1 MRSER
6 GLNWP
11 AMMNYRKAVT
21 KKILVLFAI
30 IAVFSTG
37 LYAFRFDY
45 SEDLDRIG
53 DVGMYLSLAL
63 PGTLLFEAETE
74 AYPSLAL
81 SYGSVIGA
89 GYLVRTV
96 LKEAITAQRPYVGY
110 PDAPPPSSDDYKS
123 FPSGHALMTF
133 ASAAYLQT
141 AVCLWHS
148 DSTLL
153 KSMAVANWILA
164 AATSTLRVVGGSH
177 HVHDVLAGAAIG
189 GGLGFLGPFITDRLQ
204 KRDRQAPRVLIGQ
217 ATGVLVSY

>member
-1 MRSER
+1 
-6 GLNWP
+6 
-11 AMMNYRKAVT
+11 MNYRKAVT

-37 LYAFRFDY
+37 LSAFRFDY

-110 PDAPPPSSDDYKS
+110 PDAPPP
-123 FPSGHALMTF
+123 
-133 ASAAYLQT
+133 
-141 AVCLWHS
+141 
-148 DSTLL
+148 
-153 KSMAVANWILA
+153 
-164 AATSTLRVVGGSH
+164 AAT
-177 HVHDVLAGAAIG
+177 
-189 GGLGFLGPFITDRLQ
+189 ITRAFPADT
-204 KRDRQAPRVLIGQ
+204 P
-217 ATGVLVSY
+217 

>member
-1 MRSER
+1 
-6 GLNWP
+6 
-11 AMMNYRKAVT
+11 MMNYRKAVT
-21 KKILVLFAI
+21 RKILVLFTLVV
-30 IAVFSTG
+30 VFLNG
-37 LYAFRFDY
+37 LSAFRFDY

-53 DVGMYLSLAL
+53 DVGMYVSLAL

-110 PDAPPPSSDDYKS
+110 PDAPPPRSDDYKS

-141 AVCLWHS
+141 AVCLWHP

-177 HVHDVLAGAAIG
+177 HVRDVLAGAAIG

-204 KRDRQAPRVLIGQ
+204 QRDGDAPRVLIGQ
-217 ATGVLVSY
+217 AVGVHLSY